1 MATLI
6 TDGDICSRN
15 KDVPVNHRDFWYA
28 TYTLYSVSETVEN
41 EEKLND
47 AASGSSGGDQ
57 GSSNRQLTMVS
68 FLKPVLKQIIMA
80 GKSMQLL
87 KNLDCKETE
96 QSDRSSRGQ
105 CLSAHPH
112 FKARRSCIFSTVFE
126 CRLADAERKS
136 LYTLFL
142 ESVQSRLCSQ
152 DESPTDTV
160 TEQQATKRSLIKMQS
175 IIAQHLEIDDVHDP
189 LLAINFAR

>member
-1 MATLI
+1 M
-6 TDGDICSRN
+6 
-15 KDVPVNHRDFWYA
+15 NHRDFWYA

-96 QSDRSSRGQ
+96 QSQRSSRGQ
-105 CLSAHPH
+105 CLLFMCTSINLG
-112 FKARRSCIFSTVFE
+112 FKFF
-126 CRLADAERKS
+126 
-136 LYTLFL
+136 F
-142 ESVQSRLCSQ
+142 
-152 DESPTDTV
+152 
-160 TEQQATKRSLIKMQS
+160 
-175 IIAQHLEIDDVHDP
+175 H
-189 LLAINFAR
+189 

>member
-1 MATLI
+1 MF
-6 TDGDICSRN
+6 RN

-57 GSSNRQLTMVS
+57 ASSNRQLTMVS

-87 KNLDCKETE
+87 RNLDCKEAE
-96 QSDRSSRGQ
+96 QSARSSRGL
-105 CLSAHPH
+105 CLVNGAFP
-112 FKARRSCIFSTVFE
+112 C
-126 CRLADAERKS
+126 
-136 LYTLFL
+136 
-142 ESVQSRLCSQ
+142 LC
-152 DESPTDTV
+152 T
-160 TEQQATKRSLIKMQS
+160 
-175 IIAQHLEIDDVHDP
+175 
-189 LLAINFAR
+189 

>member
-1 MATLI
+1 M
-6 TDGDICSRN
+6 
-15 KDVPVNHRDFWYA
+15 NHRDFWYA

-41 EEKLND
+41 EEKLSD

-87 KNLDCKETE
+87 RNLDCKEVE

-105 CLSAHPH
+105 
-112 FKARRSCIFSTVFE
+112 
-126 CRLADAERKS
+126 
-136 LYTLFL
+136 
-142 ESVQSRLCSQ
+142 
-152 DESPTDTV
+152 
-160 TEQQATKRSLIKMQS
+160 
-175 IIAQHLEIDDVHDP
+175 
-189 LLAINFAR
+189 